1 MAKDRYPVTPAVRVL
16 RTHGVSFTAHLID
29 YVERGGTAHT
39 AATLGVDEHKVIK
52 TLVFEDDTKD
62 PLIILMHGDRQVSG
76 RDLAR
81 QLGRRVTTPCDPA
94 LAERHTGYQVGGTSP
109 FGTHRD
115 MPVFIER
122 TILQLP
128 KIIVNGGKRGFLVEL
143 DPKEL
148 VRVLAAV
155 PVDVAIAG

>member
-1 MAKDRYPVTPAVRVL
+1 ML
-16 RTHGVSFTAHLID
+16 
-29 YVERGGTAHT
+29 
-39 AATLGVDEHKVIK
+39 AT
-52 TLVFEDDTKD
+52 
-62 PLIILMHGDRQVSG
+62 
-76 RDLAR
+76 DLASP
-81 QLGRRVTTPCDPA
+81 VVA
-94 LAERHTGYQVGGTSP
+94 LTELFV
-109 FGTHRD
+109 D

-155 PVDVAIAG
+155 PVDVAIVG